1 MESIIVK
8 LANLIVTGFK
18 LASSS
23 MFTRVMA
30 GAGLTIVS
38 FTVVYPNVRAFLAS
52 KFLALPAQYQ
62 LLLSYAGVDVFMTIV
77 ISAVVARTGMQ
88 LFNMATA
95 KLDTMLA
102 GAT

>member
-18 LASSS
+18 LSASSLFARLMS
-23 MFTRVMA
+23 
-30 GAGLTIVS
+30 GAGLTLVS
-38 FTVVYPNVRAFLAS
+38 FTVVYPNVRAFLAG
-52 KFLALPAQYQ
+52 KFLALPAQHQ
-62 LLLSYAGVDVFMTIV
+62 LLLSYAGVDVFMTII

-95 KLDTMLA
+95 KLDSMLS